1 MSEQIA
7 DMLKLKK
14 WAVVGATNNPE
25 KFGYKIFKRLQQ
37 AGYDVTPVNPG
48 IDEVLGVKCYPSL
61 NDMPVKPE
69 AVDVVVAP
77 KIGEKIMEE
86 CAQLGIKNVWL
97 QPGADADNV
106 IHKAEQLSLN
116 VVHHACV
123 MVQLRDLSK
132 D

>member
-1 MSEQIA
+1 MSEQMT

-14 WAVVGATNNPE
+14 WAVVGATDNTE
-25 KFGYKIFKRLQQ
+25 KFGYKIFKCLQQ

-77 KIGEKIMEE
+77 KIGERIVEE

-97 QPGADADNV
+97 QPGADAETV
-106 IHKAEQLSLN
+106 IQKAEQLSLN
-116 VVHHACV
+116 VIHHACV
-123 MVQLRDLSK
+123 MVQIRSLSN